1 MGHHVLVSHAVIGFV
16 TLCDLLPVYDC
27 HTHGHHQSVTYA
39 ADEIIWPLLRIKK
52 IIPPAMYHDRFL
64 QSVAHFLRNGA
75 VAVTRFS
82 VELLIIFVW

>member
-27 HTHGHHQSVTYA
+27 HTHGNHQSVTYA

-52 IIPPAMYHDRFL
+52 IIAPAFIMTDLCRVWLIFSEMVQL
-64 QSVAHFLRNGA
+64 QSLV
-75 VAVTRFS
+75 
-82 VELLIIFVW
+82 